1 MRKNTKYDYIL
12 PVYGWLLICYISVGL
27 FSCSNINFT
36 DITGIG
42 ADITPI
48 KELTPQA
55 DQTTVYVKGK
65 VTKQVPLLKNERL
78 YQLDDSTGKV
88 WILTHKT
95 NWKVGQEVQTKGK
108 IKYKNIP
115 IADKDFSDLYLEAK

>member
-1 MRKNTKYDYIL
+1 MRKNTKYYYIL
-12 PVYGWLLICYISVGL
+12 PIYGWLLICYISIGL

-36 DITGIG
+36 DITGVR

-55 DQTTVYVKGK
+55 DQTTVYVRGK

-95 NWKVGQEVQTKGK
+95 DWKVGQEVQTKGK
-108 IKYKNIP
+108 IKYKKIP
-115 IADKDFSDLYLEAK
+115 IADKDFSDIYLEAK